1 MKLLILVLKWE
12 EFIYYDIDVYLIIG
26 DLIIEMNNKRFIFD
40 IIEWIFNV
48 NILVLIFEILID
60 NELKLNLVII
70 IKGVNM
76 F

>member
-1 MKLLILVLKWE
+1 
-12 EFIYYDIDVYLIIG
+12 
-26 DLIIEMNNKRFIFD
+26 MNNKMFIFD

>member
-60 NELKLNLVII
+60 NELKLNLVLI

>member
-1 MKLLILVLKWE
+1 
-12 EFIYYDIDVYLIIG
+12 
-26 DLIIEMNNKRFIFD
+26 MNNKRFIFD

>member
-40 IIEWIFNV
+40 IIEWIFSV

>member
-12 EFIYYDIDVYLIIG
+12 EFIYCDIDVYLIIG